1 MYKSNQNS
9 KKYKP
14 NKQGIYSADVLRE
27 KVYKKGDRVYF
38 LLFSYSNPD
47 TIKAFSGEI
56 LRHKTNAD
64 HTLDYVIRI
73 KNAFEKRELLKDF
86 FHNNWFKT
94 AIKSHDIQDS
104 VLNEG
109 VNMFSFVESEL
120 VEEIENKDFSYGK
133 YKTFFK
139 NQSDKFLFWV
149 NEAFVFDS
157 HYDSMT
163 YLSKLNFMSTCKYL
177 KQMHDITV
185 SKHLKQSASKLYIP
199 STSQFITNFKPM
211 ILKIIEDM
219 GPDYEHYS
227 KTNKGIYDFFDDY
240 ILNRPAR
247 RIEFSKSRQS
257 KVRYFVKGDLYR
269 EKENRD

>member
-1 MYKSNQNS
+1 MS
-9 KKYKP
+9 KTNNNNEKYKP
-14 NKQGIYSADVLRE
+14 NKQGIYSADILRE
-27 KVYKKGDRVYF
+27 KVYKPGDKVYF
-38 LLFSYSNPD
+38 LLFSYSSPD

-64 HTLDYVIRI
+64 HTIEYVIRI

-94 AIKSHDIQDS
+94 AIKSHNIQDS

-109 VNMFSFVESEL
+109 VKMFSFVESEL
-120 VEEIENKDFSYGK
+120 VDEIEDEKFSYGK

-139 NQSDKFLFWV
+139 NNSDKFLFWV
-149 NEAFVFDS
+149 NESFRFDS
-157 HYDSMT
+157 HYESMT
-163 YLSKLNFMSTCKYL
+163 YLSKLSFLASCKHL
-177 KQMHDITV
+177 KQLHDIVV
-185 SKHLKQSASKLYIP
+185 SKQLKQSASKLYFEN
-199 STSQFITNFKPM
+199 TQNFVQDFKSL
-211 ILKIIEDM
+211 ILKLIDDM
-219 GPDYEHYS
+219 GPDYEHYA

-257 KVRYFVKGDLYR
+257 YVRYYVKNDLYR
-269 EKENRD
+269 EKENED